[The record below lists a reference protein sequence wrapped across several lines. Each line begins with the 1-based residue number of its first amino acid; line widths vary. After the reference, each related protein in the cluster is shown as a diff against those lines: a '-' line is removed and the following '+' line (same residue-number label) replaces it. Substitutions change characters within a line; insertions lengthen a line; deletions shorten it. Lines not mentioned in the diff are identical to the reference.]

1 MHITAHDIA
10 RIRNI
15 IECARL
21 ELTIWTFLSPAQQ
34 QSLKKKIAKFQT
46 HIDDFEN
53 KIKAE

>member
-21 ELTIWTFLSPAQQ
+21 ELKIWTFLSPAQR